1 MTPSSLPSSARGLPR
16 PGDVVAGKY
25 RIESMIGS
33 GGMGIVMSAVD
44 MSLGRPVAIKLL
56 SPERAV
62 RDGAGARFLREART
76 AASIQSEHVVRVFE
90 VATLPDG
97 VSYIAMELLNGVELG
112 QLIAARGGLPVD
124 EAVDHVLEACAALAE
139 AHRLGVVHRD
149 LKPQNLFVTQRADG
163 TPCVK
168 ILDFGISKAQS
179 EGAQSL
185 TATDTVMGTPLYMSP
200 EQVRSLKNVDHRTD
214 IWALGAILFELL
226 TASPVYDAPT
236 ASALA
241 AMIAMDPPTPLRMRR
256 PAAPPELEAVIF
268 RCMNKDPAGRFRDVV
283 ELAEVLVPF
292 ASERGRRAAMLAVRI
307 GRPAAPFAPTGPVAV
322 QGPPSMAMA
331 PTVDSGSVRT
341 TGAPFP
347 LVQHPMG
354 ATPSGQPP
362 MGPSGYPVAPIV
374 SAPPPGS
381 FPPNDTQ
388 RSWQDPSAK
397 TAKSGGGAVAFAVAG
412 AVVGL
417 LFLGGGGYVAYKK
430 LGPPPTSPVASNV
443 EPAPPLTTPTGS
455 GVTPAMTTPV
465 PSASAAPSASP
476 TPSAS
481 ASTAKPTVTPK
492 GTKDAGAPNAAPSAA
507 PSNAPKND
515 QLEAEKRSAQA
526 RCDHMKFLLSTNDR
540 KNNTNANQVKTLT
553 CLPASTQNG
562 ISCERNVCRSAC
574 EILDDKMCLQ
584 RLDFAERNWPPKY

>member
-1 MTPSSLPSSARGLPR
+1 MMPSSLPSSARGLPR

-25 RIESMIGS
+25 RIEATIGT
-33 GGMGIVMSAVD
+33 GGMGIVMAAVD
-44 MSLGRPVAIKLL
+44 TTLGRPVAIKLL
-56 SPERAV
+56 SPERAA

-97 VSYIAMELLNGVELG
+97 VSYIAMELLKGVELG
-112 QLIAARGGLPVD
+112 DLVASRGGLPID

-149 LKPQNLFVTQRADG
+149 LKPQNLFVTQRPDG

-179 EGAQSL
+179 ADVQSL

-226 TASPVYDAPT
+226 TASPVFDAPT
-236 ASALA
+236 ASALC

-256 PAAPPELEAVIF
+256 PAAPPALEAVIY

-283 ELAEVLVPF
+283 ELAEALVPF

-307 GRPAAPFAPTGPVAV
+307 ARSEASFAPTDAQLIRGP
-322 QGPPSMAMA
+322 QSMATA

-347 LVQHPMG
+347 LVQHPVSPM
-354 ATPSGQPP
+354 PSGQPP
-362 MGPSGYPVAPIV
+362 MGPSGFPVAPIV

-381 FPPNDTQ
+381 LPPNDTQ
-388 RSWQDPSAK
+388 RSWQEPSAQ
-397 TAKSGGGAVAFAVAG
+397 TAKSGGSAVVFAMAG

-417 LFLGGGGYVAYKK
+417 LFLGGGGYVAYTK
-430 LGPPPTSPVASNV
+430 LTPHPTAPVASNV
-443 EPAPPLTTPTGS
+443 EPAPPPSMSPSNVAPG
-455 GVTPAMTTPV
+455 MTTPV
-465 PSASAAPSASP
+465 PSASSAPSPSAAPSAS
-476 TPSAS
+476 AS
-481 ASTAKPTVTPK
+481 AAKPTVPPK
-492 GTKDAGAPNAAPSAA
+492 GAKDAGAPAAPS
-507 PSNAPKND
+507 SAPKND
-515 QLEAEKRSAQA
+515 SLEAEKRIAQG

-540 KNNTNANQVKTLT
+540 KTNANANQVKTLT

-562 ISCERNVCRSAC
+562 INCERAVCRSAC
-574 EILDDKMCLQ
+574 EILDDKSCIRQ
-584 RLDFAERNWPPKY
+584 LDFAERNWPAKF